1 MGSTP
6 ILSFFVSL
14 ILYNIFMEPVSTSVS
29 IGLWAAFWITV
40 IAALFIDLT
49 VLNKHHGHVSIKEA
63 AVMVCAW
70 VSLALLFGGAIWL
83 FEGPQHALAFYT
95 GYVLEYSL
103 SIDNMFVFILIFS
116 YFAIP
121 HDLQPKALLWGILGA
136 VALRFVFIFVGVQLI
151 SLFSWTIY
159 VFGILLIFTA
169 VKMLLQKEDDN
180 FDPSGSL
187 PLKILKKFMS
197 LKTNYHGEN
206 FFIKE
211 SGKWFATPLFA
222 AVLVIEMSDLIFA
235 ADSIPAI
242 LSITQDTFLVYS
254 SNIFAIIGL
263 RSLYFLLSGMAGKFP
278 YLKYGISVI
287 LFFVGVK
294 MLLSHHVKIPIVA
307 SLGVIVGLL
316 ALCIV
321 AGKLFP
327 PPLKED

>member
-1 MGSTP
+1 
-6 ILSFFVSL
+6 
-14 ILYNIFMEPVSTSVS
+14 MEPVSTSVS
-29 IGLWAAFWITV
+29 IGLWVAFWVTV

-63 AVMVCAW
+63 AIMVGAW
-70 VSLALLFGGAIWL
+70 VTLALVFGGAIWL
-83 FEGPQHALAFYT
+83 FEGAQHALAFYT

-159 VFGILLIFTA
+159 VFGVLLIFTA
-169 VKMLLQKEDDN
+169 AKMLLQKEDDE
-180 FDPSGSL
+180 FDPSQSL
-187 PLKILKKFMS
+187 PLRIMRKFIP
-197 LKTNYHGEN
+197 LKTDYHGDN
-206 FFIKE
+206 FFVKE
-211 SGKWFATPLFA
+211 GAKWFATPLFA

-235 ADSIPAI
+235 VDSIPAV

-294 MLLSHHVKIPIVA
+294 MLLSHYVKIPIWA
-307 SLGVIVGLL
+307 SLATIVGLL
-316 ALCIV
+316 TLSIL
-321 AGKLFP
+321 AGKIFP
-327 PPLKED
+327 PKAQQD

>member
-1 MGSTP
+1 
-6 ILSFFVSL
+6 
-14 ILYNIFMEPVSTSVS
+14 METVSTSVS
-29 IGLWAAFWITV
+29 FAMWLAFWITV
-40 IAALFIDLT
+40 LAALFIDLT

-63 AVMVCAW
+63 GVMVCAW

-136 VALRFVFIFVGVQLI
+136 VILRFIFIFVGVQLI

-159 VFGILLIFTA
+159 VFGMLLIFTA
-169 VKMLLQKEDDN
+169 TKMLLQKEDDE
-180 FDPSGSL
+180 FDPSNSL
-187 PLKILKKFMS
+187 PLKILRKFMP
-197 LKTNYHGEN
+197 LKTDYHGEN
-206 FFIKE
+206 FFIKDAD
-211 SGKWFATPLFA
+211 KWFATPLFA

-235 ADSIPAI
+235 VDSIPAV

-294 MLLSHHVKIPIVA
+294 MLLSHYIKIPILA
-307 SLGVIVGLL
+307 SLGMIVGLL
-316 ALCIV
+316 VLSII
-321 AGKLFP
+321 AGKVFP
-327 PPLKED
+327 PKAPAK